1 MTDNIE
7 VLKEISSVKYDA
19 MLDTPIRTCNYC
31 SYCENSNIKFKNEY
45 WFKIFCYQFARNLE
59 TVYEVI
65 WSKPHLKENRCNSLI
80 YWMHNKAKN
89 VYEEAKIK
97 NEMIIIPELH
107 KVWNNMNETVYN
119 NRSNICETNYDTITL
134 DNRKRMKKMSDY
146 CENYSDLHGKL
157 TKVRENCKIFYDY
170 FMKTLDAHNVIVQE
184 CHNSHKSGI
193 CPKQCRNMNYNP
205 QDILKNLKCEEVQR
219 PKILEGY
226 IKNEECEN
234 QKKELVPKT
243 DCQTYA
249 TCTPEFS
256 FSDYRS
262 IILILLALWGMF
274 LTFMFLYKMSPSGS
288 WIKNILKKKKKIRIN
303 FDEENENE
311 LSNNYFE
318 NLNANFSNA
327 EYNVPYN
334 SN

>member
-7 VLKEISSVKYDA
+7 FLKEISSVNYDA
-19 MLDTPIRTCNYC
+19 MLDNPVRSCKYC
-31 SYCENSNIKFKNEY
+31 SYCENSDIKFKNEY

-59 TVYEVI
+59 TIHDVI
-65 WSKPHLKENRCNSLI
+65 SIRTDLQENRCNSLI

-89 VYEEAKIK
+89 VYEEAKIQ
-97 NEMIIIPELH
+97 NETKIIDELR
-107 KVWNNMNETVYN
+107 KVWNNINETEYKS
-119 NRSNICETNYDTITL
+119 RSNICKTNYNTITL

-146 CENYSDLHGKL
+146 CENYNDLHGKL
-157 TKVRENCKIFYDY
+157 TKVRPNCKIFYDY
-170 FMKTLDAHNVIVQE
+170 FMKTLDAHGDIVQE
-184 CHNSHKSGI
+184 CRNTHENGI
-193 CPKQCRNMNYNP
+193 CPKQCRYMNYNP
-205 QDILKNLKCEEVQR
+205 ENILKNLKCEEVQR

-226 IKNEECEN
+226 IKKEDCEN

-262 IILILLALWGMF
+262 VILILLALWGM
-274 LTFMFLYKMSPSGS
+274 LPLGS
-288 WIKNILKKKKKIRIN
+288 WIKNKFLKKERIQIN
-303 FDEENENE
+303 FDEENEDE
-311 LSNNYFE
+311 SSGNYFE
-318 NLNANFSNA
+318 NLNSNFRNT

>member
-1 MTDNIE
+1 MTDNTD
-7 VLKEISSVKYDA
+7 VLKQISSLKYDT
-19 MLDTPIRTCNYC
+19 MLDTPVRSCKHC
-31 SYCENSNIKFKNEY
+31 SYCDKIDIDLRNEY

-59 TVYEVI
+59 TIHDVI
-65 WSKPHLKENRCNSLI
+65 SIRTDLQENRCNSLI
-80 YWMHNKAKN
+80 YWMYDKTKN
-89 VYEEAKIK
+89 VYEKNKMKDETKI
-97 NEMIIIPELH
+97 IAELH
-107 KVWNNMNETVYN
+107 KVWNNINETEYK
-119 NRSNICETNYDTITL
+119 NRSNICKTNYNTITL

-146 CENYSDLHGKL
+146 CENYNDLRGKL
-157 TKVRENCKIFYDY
+157 TRGRENCNIFYEY
-170 FMKTLDAHNVIVQE
+170 FTQIMDAHNDIVQE
-184 CHNSHKSGI
+184 CRNSHENGI

-226 IKNEECEN
+226 IKNEECEH

-249 TCTPEFS
+249 TCTPEFN

-274 LTFMFLYKMSPSGS
+274 LTSMFLYKMSPSGS

-311 LSNNYFE
+311 LSDNYFE
-318 NLNANFSNA
+318 NLNANFRNA